1 MRTLLLMLVAVAALS
16 AGAFFA
22 PVSGVLAVV
31 AALGVAVLCLLA
43 IGTVMVIVGGPEA
56 KPAKR
61 FGEL

>member
-1 MRTLLLMLVAVAALS
+1 MLVAVVALS

-22 PVSGVLAVV
+22 PVSGVLAMA
-31 AALGVAVLCLLA
+31 AALGVAALCLLA
-43 IGTVMVIVGGPEA
+43 IGTVMAIVGGPAA